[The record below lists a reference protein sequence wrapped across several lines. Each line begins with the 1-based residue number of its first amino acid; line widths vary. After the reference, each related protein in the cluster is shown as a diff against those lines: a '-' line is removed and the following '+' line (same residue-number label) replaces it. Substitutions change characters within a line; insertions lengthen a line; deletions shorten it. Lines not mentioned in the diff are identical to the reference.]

1 MKTGIGILLAFLTV
15 FGVSHAMG
23 QEKYDKQ
30 VPMMHM
36 KGLLR
41 SVESIPLPLE
51 GWIDHLTVDLKKQH
65 LFISGENSKK
75 FIVVD
80 LHSGQVIHE
89 TKDLGGNPRKPLFDS
104 RNNLVWVDLGNNTL
118 VGIDG
123 NTFEVTKTVE
133 FTGGKNAPT
142 KDPDNGAFDS
152 ARGLYYSGVGTTGTK
167 DGSIEIVDTNAGKL
181 VGTIPMHGVDPAGV
195 ILDPSGNRLY
205 VGMGDVVNGESVCKV
220 IDTEKREVIAEWPI
234 TGGPQPHVAGL
245 DLLHHRLF
253 FGSRLQG
260 GHQGEPGKLVVM
272 DSDTGKVIQVVD
284 SVGGADGL
292 VFDAPTKRIYF
303 SGSTGTVAVFKQD
316 DPDHY
321 DLLGKVPTGAEA
333 KTGLWVPELK
343 RYYSAVPKHIVQT
356 PPYGANDLITEEARL
371 MIFDY
376 LPWGGRHRSGDQ
388 AARRAS
394 Q

>member
-1 MKTGIGILLAFLTV
+1 MKTRMAVLLAFIAM
-15 FGVSHAMG
+15 FGVSRVVG
-23 QEKYDKQ
+23 QEKYNQ
-30 VPMMHM
+30 QLPMVHM

-41 SVESIPLPLE
+41 WAETIPLPLE
-51 GWIDHLTVDLKKQH
+51 GWIDHLTVDLKNQH

-89 TKDLGGNPRKPLFDS
+89 VKDLGGNPRKPFFDA

-118 VGIDG
+118 VGIDA
-123 NTFEVTKTVE
+123 NTFELTKT
-133 FTGGKNAPT
+133 
-142 KDPDNGAFDS
+142 DNGAFDPV
-152 ARGLYYSGVGTTGTK
+152 RGLYYSGVGTTGTM
-167 DGSIEIVDTNAGKL
+167 DGSIEIVDTNAAKL

-195 ILDPSGNRLY
+195 ILDPSANRLY

-245 DLLHHRLF
+245 DPLHHRLF

-272 DSDTGKVIQVVD
+272 NSDNGKVIQVLD
-284 SVGGADGL
+284 TVGGADEI
-292 VFDAPTKRIYF
+292 FYDEPTKRIYF
-303 SGSTGTVAVFKQD
+303 SGTTGSVAVFKQI

-321 DLLGKVPTGAEA
+321 ELLGKIPTGAIA
-333 KTGLWVPELK
+333 KSGLWIPELK
-343 RYYSAVPKHIVQT
+343 RYYSAVPKHLIQT
-356 PPYGANDLITEEARL
+356 PPYGPGDYITEESHL
-371 MIFDY
+371 IVFDY
-376 LPWGGRHRSGDQ
+376 VP
-388 AARRAS
+388 
-394 Q
+394 